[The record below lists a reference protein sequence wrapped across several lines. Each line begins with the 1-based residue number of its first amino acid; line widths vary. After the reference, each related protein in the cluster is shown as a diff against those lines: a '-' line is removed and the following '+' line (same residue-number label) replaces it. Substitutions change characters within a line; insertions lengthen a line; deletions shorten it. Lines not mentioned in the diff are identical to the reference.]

1 MLLYKTQPKNSVE
14 NTVIPLSTKE
24 KIVGD
29 IRKCIPS
36 YNGKHT
42 KVNDVTSMVTDASI
56 LDAMIA
62 VSGYEN
68 ILVVPSFENNDYP
81 KLRDGRYRPI
91 RSAGDHLFPI
101 VHTVNETHGNIY
113 VAQPK
118 LGNIFDDLY
127 AMYDINV
134 IHCDSWFKI
143 DGSFHLAEN
152 DAPKFDAVVLLG
164 NEGYKEGSFNP
175 QAVKAK
181 FARHCTDDFQLVDA
195 YRGTLRRLT
204 GTPKSRDNSIN
215 RVINAINTPNRIY
228 TPKLLLLPEFKDKL
242 VNTKD
247 ELLYRRL
254 AHNIESIN
262 EWYKVY

>member
-14 NTVIPLSTKE
+14 NTVINLGTKE
-24 KIVGD
+24 KIVSD
-29 IRKCIPS
+29 VRECIPKFK
-36 YNGKHT
+36 GKDT
-42 KVNDVTSMVTDASI
+42 KVNDVIAMVTDASI

-62 VSGYEN
+62 LSGYEN

-81 KLRDGRYRPI
+81 KLRDGRYRPE

-101 VHTVNETHGNIY
+101 VHALNETHGNIY

-118 LGNIFDDLY
+118 VGNIYDDLY
-127 AMYDINV
+127 KMYDINV
-134 IHCDSWFKI
+134 IHCDSWFKV

-164 NEGYKEGSFNP
+164 NEGYKKGSFKS
-175 QAVKAK
+175 QAVKSK
-181 FARHCTDDFQLVDA
+181 FAKHCTDNFQLVDV

-215 RVINAINTPNRIY
+215 RVINAVNTPNRIY
-228 TPKLLLLPEFKDKL
+228 TPKLLLIPEFENKL
-242 VNTKD
+242 VNMKD
-247 ELLYRRL
+247 NLLYRRL
-254 AHNIESIN
+254 ALNLENISD
-262 EWYKVY
+262 WYKVY